1 MPFLKLS
8 AKNLFV
14 QASITDIGNYTISI
28 ALKDDNPVPKT
39 TIYEFDISITEDSG
53 NIRNSLF
60 PEFY

>member
-28 ALKDDNPVPKT
+28 ALKDDNPVPK
-39 TIYEFDISITEDSG
+39 IIQYEFDISIVEDSL
-53 NIRNSLF
+53 I
-60 PEFY
+60 PDIY